1 MARTKQTIPVPPV
14 TRSTSTRVLRSQTAL
29 QPTPSKVT
37 KPAPKPRRRRL
48 DPWAPKRKPNPN
60 PKPRPPPRTHSTC
73 RICIEEQP
81 VSQFPTWIGKRL
93 RRRAYPLD
101 VPLDCIEHLGRNPN
115 RRKINPVCKTCVGR
129 SMSARLDLVG
139 APRVG
144 EGCLEPGCNVPW
156 SWDFVIKY
164 LPSSALEKFNMEMM
178 EVWKRDAKNYHV
190 TCISPDC
197 DAQGIPDPDAPGYPQ
212 VSCHACAL
220 RYCVRCEVPW
230 HMEETCAEYG
240 AKKFEKLMT
249 DVDKEALQ
257 LMQTKDGKR
266 CPNCWLVIE
275 KDGGCNSIYCPG
287 CHKYFNWATAGK
299 SSYLLCLLRG

>member
-1 MARTKQTIPVPPV
+1 
-14 TRSTSTRVLRSQTAL
+14 
-29 QPTPSKVT
+29 
-37 KPAPKPRRRRL
+37 
-48 DPWAPKRKPNPN
+48 
-60 PKPRPPPRTHSTC
+60 
-73 RICIEEQP
+73 
-81 VSQFPTWIGKRL
+81 
-93 RRRAYPLD
+93 
-101 VPLDCIEHLGRNPN
+101 
-115 RRKINPVCKTCVGR
+115 
-129 SMSARLDLVG
+129 
-139 APRVG
+139 
-144 EGCLEPGCNVPW
+144 
-156 SWDFVIKY
+156 
-164 LPSSALEKFNMEMM
+164 M
-178 EVWKRDAKNYHV
+178 EVWKQDAKNYHV

-249 DVDKEALQ
+249 DVDKDALQ

-275 KDGGCNSIYCPG
+275 KDGGCNSMYCPG